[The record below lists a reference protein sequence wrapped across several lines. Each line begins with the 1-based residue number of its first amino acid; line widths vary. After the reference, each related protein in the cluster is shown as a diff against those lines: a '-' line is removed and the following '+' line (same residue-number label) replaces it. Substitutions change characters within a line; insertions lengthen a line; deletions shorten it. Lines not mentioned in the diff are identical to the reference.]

1 VASEVPSSAPP
12 VTTRRRLVLVAG
24 TGRSGTSTLV
34 GVLRRLGLHVPQPEV
49 GSDPTNPRG
58 FGEPQWVVD
67 FHDELLRR
75 AHVQVS
81 DGRPVAWQRTAELA
95 ARPEAQQ
102 QLGSWLGEQLDQ
114 AEVLVVK
121 DPRLAWFLPLWTAA
135 ARAQGVD
142 PAFLTMLRPPPE
154 VVGSKRTYY
163 NARLQDGQGV
173 AAWLN
178 MMLGTERA
186 TRGSRRVL
194 VRYHDLLQGWEQV
207 VTSIGKELDLAP
219 LTEIDR
225 RTREEVGHFV
235 DPGLRR
241 INLTWNDLDLP
252 DRLATLARGSWAS
265 LDELASADDDDRE
278 QLASLDNFRELYESY
293 YLESEVV
300 SQSTLIAARQEA
312 HRRGVETPISG
323 RTALIALVTSG
334 ARRLP
339 HWMRRLVP
347 ASLRARVR
355 AQLGGRRV
363 G

>member
-1 VASEVPSSAPP
+1 MAPQVPSSAPH

-81 DGRPVAWQRTAELA
+81 DARPLAWQRTADLA
-95 ARPEAQQ
+95 ALPEAQQ
-102 QLGSWLGEQLDQ
+102 RLGSWLGDQFDQ
-114 AEVLVVK
+114 ADGLVVK

-135 ARAQGVD
+135 ARAQGVE

-219 LTEIDR
+219 LAEIDQ
-225 RTREEVGHFV
+225 RTREEVGSFV

-241 INLTWNDLDLP
+241 ISLTWDDLDLP
-252 DRLATLARGSWAS
+252 ERLATLARGSWAS
-265 LDELASADDDDRE
+265 LDELASADHDRA
-278 QLASLDNFRELYESY
+278 QLANLDHFRELYESY

-300 SQSTLIAARQEA
+300 TQSTLIAARQEA
-312 HRRGVETPISG
+312 HRRGLETPISG
-323 RTALIALVTSG
+323 RTALVALVTSG

-347 ASLRARVR
+347 APLRARVR